1 MITTIDILDE
11 INYLKS
17 INQDIN
23 KLENDINQKRKSK
36 NLWLALS
43 LGSFIVVVFFVTIAK
58 LSDGNSIEGF
68 DHILR
73 PSLIKE

>member
-1 MITTIDILDE
+1 MDL
-11 INYLKS
+11 
-17 INQDIN
+17 N

-43 LGSFIVVVFFVTIAK
+43 LGSFIVVVFLVTIAK

-68 DHILR
+68 DHTLR

>member
-1 MITTIDILDE
+1 MDL
-11 INYLKS
+11 
-17 INQDIN
+17 N

-58 LSDGNSIEGF
+58 LPMET
-68 DHILR
+68 
-73 PSLIKE
+73 PSKVLIIF

>member
-1 MITTIDILDE
+1 MDL
-11 INYLKS
+11 
-17 INQDIN
+17 N

-58 LSDGNSIEGF
+58 LSDGNSFEGF

>member
-1 MITTIDILDE
+1 MDL
-11 INYLKS
+11 
-17 INQDIN
+17 N

-43 LGSFIVVVFFVTIAK
+43 LGSFIIVVFFVTIAK
-58 LSDGNSIEGF
+58 LSGGNTIEGF